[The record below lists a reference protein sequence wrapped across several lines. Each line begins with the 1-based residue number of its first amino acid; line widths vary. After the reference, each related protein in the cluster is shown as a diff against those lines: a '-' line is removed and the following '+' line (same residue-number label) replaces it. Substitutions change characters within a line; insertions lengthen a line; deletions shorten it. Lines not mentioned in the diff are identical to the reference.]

1 MTTAIAPEKP
11 AKAAPRKSDFNT
23 VLAQLSQLCAG
34 LQPGDTVPSHVT
46 LAQNLA
52 VSEFSVLR
60 ALDHLRRD
68 GTIIRRQ
75 GASTV
80 IAERQPA
87 GPSRAR
93 ESEALRP
100 APARTPGL
108 VGVLGRFAPEISELL
123 VPYIIGQSLE
133 HAIGADKKLSLSYFD
148 CFRDEKYS
156 VSFADGAAALLAQD
170 IEALCVISPEVSQ
183 VDAILTHARAAR
195 TPVLFITETQ
205 IPQAAPQVY
214 IDHRYDGYQAAN
226 YLLDAGYKDV
236 TFVMLG
242 RHGWALDRLAGVRDA
257 FRQAGLPE
265 SAVRVFPAETREKVA
280 WRRSEFKSELQE
292 WVITELRAQR
302 FYGAF
307 IGANDHVALDI
318 LEAAET
324 ELGSRARDFVIL
336 GFDDKP
342 EAIRRGL
349 TTFRPPLL
357 DMGQEGA
364 RLLGQLLAHGE
375 IRRTSHH
382 ARLASQIVVR
392 ASTKFA
398 ANSHKALNGS
408 SGSENR
414 PRGTVNADEGSHV
427 MEIVNGEGAL
437 A

>member
-1 MTTAIAPEKP
+1 MTTLIAPKKP
-11 AKAAPRKSDFNT
+11 TKAAPRRSDFHS
-23 VLAQLSQLCAG
+23 VLGQLSALCAS

-46 LAQNLA
+46 LAQNLE

-80 IAERQPA
+80 IAERAAPKA
-87 GPSRAR
+87 ELERGGNA
-93 ESEALRP
+93 ERP
-100 APARTPGL
+100 APVRTPGL

-123 VPYIIGQSLE
+123 VPYIIGQALE

-148 CFRDEKYS
+148 CFRNETYS
-156 VSFADGAAALLAQD
+156 VSFADGASALLTRE
-170 IEALCVISPEVSQ
+170 IEALCVISPDVAQ
-183 VDAILTHARAAR
+183 VDGILTRARAAG
-195 TPVLFITETQ
+195 TPVLFVTETQ

-265 SAVRVFPAETREKVA
+265 SAVRVFPAETQEKVA
-280 WRRSEFKSELQE
+280 WGRTEFKNELQQ
-292 WVITELRAQR
+292 WVITEIRAQR
-302 FYGAF
+302 FHGAF

-318 LEAAET
+318 LEAADS
-324 ELGSRARDFVIL
+324 ELGTVPREFVIL

-364 RLLGQLLAHGE
+364 RLLNQLLAHGE
-375 IRRTSHH
+375 IRRSSLH

-392 ASTKFA
+392 ASTS
-398 ANSHKALNGS
+398 ANGERHLGINGS
-408 SGSENR
+408 SRSENR
-414 PRGTVNADEGSHV
+414 PRGTVNADEGSLV
-427 MEIVNGEGAL
+427 MENVNGEGVMA
-437 A
+437 